1 MKSHTVKV
9 KILSLISPGAVL
21 PLIYPTVSW
30 TAPWDFMYSHLHPSS
45 SLKGREPEWVC
56 YGTIR
61 MTSREYM
68 MNVMCT

>member
-1 MKSHTVKV
+1 MSSRRRHCVGESV
-9 KILSLISPGAVL
+9 CV
-21 PLIYPTVSW
+21 YRR
-30 TAPWDFMYSHLHPSS
+30 HLHPSS

-68 MNVMCT
+68 MNVMCG